1 MHNLFVLKAAWSL
14 FAENI
19 FQEFNTIKKVKDTKL
34 PPSPFDGQ
42 TGLLRIK
49 QTGTYILEHVVEAR
63 NEPKLTNCPLFEPK
77 GVE

>member
-49 QTGTYILEHVVEAR
+49 QTGTY
-63 NEPKLTNCPLFEPK
+63 
-77 GVE
+77 